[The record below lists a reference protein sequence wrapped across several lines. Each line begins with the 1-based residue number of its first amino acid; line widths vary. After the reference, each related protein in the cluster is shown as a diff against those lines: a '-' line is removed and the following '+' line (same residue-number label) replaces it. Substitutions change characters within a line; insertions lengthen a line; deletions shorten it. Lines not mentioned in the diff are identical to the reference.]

1 MDRDARVS
9 TAVPVIV
16 SKLDD
21 DKRKATGVLVSKIVC
36 AVIVCGVSVAVLA
49 TLRHS
54 TLARSAEFI
63 RSAKVVFDSYCC
75 RNIDDIRNQIHTGF

>member
-21 DKRKATGVLVSKIVC
+21 DKRKATGVLVSRIAC

-49 TLRHS
+49 TLR
-54 TLARSAEFI
+54 TVLGTFCRFTC
-63 RSAKVVFDSYCC
+63 SAKVVLTATAAGMLT
-75 RNIDDIRNQIHTGF
+75 I